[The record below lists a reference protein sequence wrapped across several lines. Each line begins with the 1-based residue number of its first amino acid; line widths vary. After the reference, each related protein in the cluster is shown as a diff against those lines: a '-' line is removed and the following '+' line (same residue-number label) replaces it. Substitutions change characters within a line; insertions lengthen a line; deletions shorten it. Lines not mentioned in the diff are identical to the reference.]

1 MASKNKAVT
10 KSSIRP
16 LFDNSLFSKHSS
28 NSHGLECNRN
38 MSMKV
43 RHSLVEFTL

>member
-16 LFDNSLFSKHSS
+16 QFDNSLFLKHSS
-28 NSHGLECNRN
+28 NSHGLECDAGERQIRQT
-38 MSMKV
+38 S
-43 RHSLVEFTL
+43 